1 MSIIEHVWDQLDALI
16 RARNPLP
23 RNQEEMWKALQE
35 EWYNFPKEKLDKLYE
50 SMPRCVAAL
59 VKARGGHTKY

>member
-1 MSIIEHVWDQLDALI
+1 VWDQLDALI

-23 RNQEEMWKALQE
+23 HNQEEMWEALQE

-50 SMPRCVAAL
+50 SMLHRVAAL